1 MYKPA
6 KSKLMI
12 ACTAIALATVATS
25 VSAQEKW
32 DMPSAY
38 SAGNFVSKSY
48 IGFAEAVSANSGGK
62 LEIVVHPA
70 GSLYKGSEIL
80 RAVRTGQVPI
90 GGRYMGAH
98 AKEDPIFG
106 MDVVPF
112 LATNFDEAW
121 ELYQSSK
128 PAIEAA
134 LEKRG
139 LKLLYMPV
147 WPPQGLFSKNAVNS
161 MSDMEGAKFR
171 AADANTSRLAVLMGA
186 TPTKTEATEI
196 SQAFSTGVA
205 DSMMGSGAIGV
216 FQKMW
221 DNVDYFYTVNAWM
234 PKSAVVVNMDAWNGL
249 DEATQK
255 VLMDEAAKAEAA
267 VWETAKSITEQY
279 NATMAENGM
288 QVLAPSDD
296 LAAAF
301 RDIGKTMSTE
311 WVEDAG
317 DSGATALQSFR
328 ASSQ

>member
-1 MYKPA
+1 MFDIA
-6 KSKLMI
+6 KLLARCSLS
-12 ACTAIALATVATS
+12 AIALAATATFAQ
-25 VSAQEKW
+25 AQEKW
-32 DMPSAY
+32 DMPAAY
-38 SAGNFVSKSY
+38 SGQNYVSKSY
-48 IGFAEAVSANSGGK
+48 IAFAEAVTAQSNGK

-80 RAVRTGQVPI
+80 RAVRSGQVPI

-112 LATNFDEAW
+112 LAADFDAAW
-121 ELYQSSK
+121 NLYQASK

-134 LEKRG
+134 LSKRG

-147 WPPQGLFSKNAVNS
+147 WPPQGLFSKNEVTS
-161 MSDMEGAKFR
+161 MADMKGAKFR

-221 DNVDYFYTVNAWM
+221 DNVNYFYTVNAWM
-234 PKSAVVVNMDAWNGL
+234 PKSAVIVNADAWAGL
-249 DEATQK
+249 DDATRQV
-255 VLMDEAAKAEAA
+255 VLDAAAKAEAD
-267 VWETAKSITEQY
+267 VWQAARDITDSY

-288 QVLAPSDD
+288 SVAPPSTK
-296 LAAAF
+296 LKEEFGAIGTKMAA
-301 RDIGKTMSTE
+301 E
-311 WVEDAG
+311 WAEDAG
-317 DSGATALQSFR
+317 ESGAAALEAFQ
-328 ASSQ
+328 ASN